1 MQHLSSNWIYSI
13 HGVPSLANETLVY
26 VKPISQCVAVELV
39 YDTVK

>member
-13 HGVPSLANETLVY
+13 HGVSSLANETLAY